1 MNPANLAT
9 VIIASKAGRLGNR
22 LFLSAY
28 FMANALAQGYRLLN
42 PAIDEYGE
50 FFEGSRMDPFCRFP
64 YPINYA
70 DTDFASQ
77 CRTLVLTTAGFAAS
91 CAAAIGLPGVLTLD
105 LRNSHDQ
112 EDRDY
117 DLCGEDYS
125 MLLGSC
131 RTLLVKGW
139 KFRDDKNL
147 LRFHSEITRYFMP
160 VKSIQKAAGESVQ
173 GARESGDM
181 AIGIH
186 IRQGD
191 YRGWK
196 GGMHYFENSQ
206 YAYWMHEAEKLFSE
220 RKVVFVIC
228 SSEPINLNA
237 FKEHNI
243 ATGPGTAIGDLHAL
257 SLCDAIMGPPST
269 FSTWASY
276 HGRVPLCMLQHRE
289 QNITKHDFVMHD
301 RA

>member
-1 MNPANLAT
+1 MNPTTLAS
-9 VIIASKAGRLGNR
+9 VIIASKSGRLGNR

-28 FMANALAQGYRLLN
+28 FMANALAKGYRLFN
-42 PAIDEYGE
+42 PALDEYGE
-50 FFEGSRMDPFCRFP
+50 LFEGSRMDPFCRFP
-64 YPINYA
+64 SPINCG
-70 DTDFASQ
+70 DPDFASQ
-77 CRTLVLTTAGFAAS
+77 CRTPLLTTTGFAAAL
-91 CAAAIGLPGVLTLD
+91 AATIGLPGVLTLD

-112 EDRDY
+112 EDLDY

-147 LRFHSEITRYFMP
+147 LRFHSDIARYFMP
-160 VKSIQKAAGESVQ
+160 VISIRKAAGECVQ
-173 GARESGDM
+173 RARESGDM
-181 AIGIH
+181 AIGVH

-196 GGMHYFENSQ
+196 GGMHYFENSG
-206 YAYWMHEAEKLFSE
+206 YSRWMHEAEKIFSE

-228 SSEPINLNA
+228 SSEPINLIA

-243 ATGPGTAIGDLHAL
+243 ATGPGTAMGDLHTL

-276 HGRVPLCMLQHRE
+276 HGRAPLCMLQHQE
-289 QNITKHDFVMHD
+289 QKITKHDFVMHD